1 MSNGRDERMTL
12 QLAADMLSAVTMG
25 VPAEPAGGG
34 KVSPRDSGDAGA
46 GSLKISDEALL
57 LQLQGGEP
65 AAGDVLVGRYFQ
77 PLLRY
82 LRRLAGD
89 EMAEELLQQTWLSVL
104 DHMDK
109 FDSASGTGGFKAWLF
124 RIATNKAND
133 HWRSRGREKTAK
145 EGIRLIGAEPE
156 PPAETQLEVGE
167 NAAKLRD
174 AIAQLPESQRQVLYL
189 RYYSDMKF
197 VEIAEVLGC
206 PLNTALGRVHKAMI
220 KLRHMLDPDA
230 KA

>member
-1 MSNGRDERMTL
+1 MTL
-12 QLAADMLSAVTMG
+12 QMASDIVNALAMG
-25 VPAEPAGGG
+25 AAAEPTGTGGG
-34 KVSPRDSGDAGA
+34 KLVPRDQPVAA
-46 GSLKISDEALL
+46 EAPKITDEALL
-57 LQLQGGEP
+57 QRLQAGEAP
-65 AAGDVLVGRYFQ
+65 AGDVLVQRYFQ

-133 HWRSRGREKTAK
+133 HWRSRGREKAAK
-145 EGIRLIGAEPE
+145 EGIRLMGTDWE
-156 PPAETQLEVGE
+156 PPAGSRLEAGE
-167 NAAKLRD
+167 NAAKLRE
-174 AIAQLPESQRQVLYL
+174 AIEQLPESQRQVLYL

-230 KA
+230 EE

>member
-1 MSNGRDERMTL
+1 MTL
-12 QLAADMLSAVTMG
+12 QLATDIVGAAALNAAAD
-25 VPAEPAGGG
+25 PRGGG
-34 KVSPRDSGDAGA
+34 VGSSARKVEQPIDSA
-46 GSLKISDEALL
+46 SLSMTDEALL
-57 LQLQGGEP
+57 SRLQSGESD
-65 AAGDVLVGRYFQ
+65 AGDALVQRYFQ

-89 EMAEELLQQTWLSVL
+89 DMAEELLQQTWLSVL

-133 HWRSRGREKTAK
+133 HWRSRGREKAAK
-145 EGIRLIGAEPE
+145 EGIRLIGAEWE
-156 PPAETQLEVGE
+156 KPAGTAMEAGE
-167 NAAKLRD
+167 DAERLRE

-197 VEIAEVLGC
+197 VEIAEMLGC

-220 KLRHMLDPDA
+220 KLRSLLDPNA